1 MCGFD
6 SLPQHSR
13 GLAQLARAFGLGP
26 KGRKFKS
33 STPDFFMQK
42 KIIWLYITVFVN
54 ILGFGMIFPLLPL
67 FAETFKATAFD
78 IGILAAS
85 FSFAQFLTSPII
97 GRFSDRFGRKPVL
110 LASVIGSAL
119 AFIIIGFAD
128 NLATVY
134 ISRILHGIS
143 TAGIFPIAQAYVADI
158 TTKDE
163 RAIYIGKVSSMFALG
178 FVFGPAIGG
187 FLANFGFSFAF
198 FAAAFVSFVNLILI
212 SAFLPESI
220 TKKAEKF
227 ILREGLMN
235 IKAIYHGLRGDFG
248 VLFFLLF
255 SWAFYISNFQVA
267 IPLFTAHN
275 FSMGTLGNGLFFSV
289 TGLTSVIAQWFVL
302 PVMVK
307 KIGDIKTILV
317 GICLM
322 IFGQILAPISLNP
335 LFFYVLFIISVFGS
349 GLKRP
354 VVNAVLSKGTLEGQ
368 GTTMGLAF
376 SFESLGRVVGP
387 VIAGL
392 TISHFGLSFPF
403 WVTTGVL
410 IFGLF
415 IFWRVEMRRIR

>member
-1 MCGFD
+1 
-6 SLPQHSR
+6 
-13 GLAQLARAFGLGP
+13 
-26 KGRKFKS
+26 
-33 STPDFFMQK
+33 MQK

-85 FSFAQFLTSPII
+85 FSIAQFLTSPII

-110 LASVIGSAL
+110 LASIVGSTL
-119 AFIIIGFAD
+119 AFIIAALAP
-128 NLATVY
+128 NLEVVY
-134 ISRILHGIS
+134 LSRILHGVS
-143 TAGIFPIAQAYVADI
+143 TAGVFPIASAYVADI
-158 TTKDE
+158 TSKEE

-187 FLANFGFSFAF
+187 FLAGYGFSFAF
-198 FAAAFVSFVNLILI
+198 FAAALVSSINLILVYI
-212 SAFLPESI
+212 FLPESI
-220 TKKAEKF
+220 SKKAEKF
-227 ILREGLMN
+227 VLREGFLN
-235 IKAIYHGLRGDFG
+235 FKAIYHGLRGDFG

-267 IPLFTAHN
+267 IPLFTAHT
-275 FSMGTLGNGLFFSV
+275 FHMGTVGNGLFFSM
-289 TGLTSVIAQWFVL
+289 TGITSVIAQWFVL
-302 PVMVK
+302 PIMVK
-307 KIGDIKTILV
+307 KIGEIKTIFA

-322 IFGQILAPISLNP
+322 IIGQLFAPIFPQVLI
-335 LFFYVLFIISVFGS
+335 FYVLFIISVFGS

-387 VIAGL
+387 LIAGL

-403 WVTTGVL
+403 WITTGVL

-415 IFWRVEMRRIR
+415 IFWKVEMQKRR